1 MPCARTGTVQRT
13 LKQRRSSAPST
24 VQALTAKQKL
34 ARADL
39 KASQQRVQSA
49 EAELVEAHTSL
60 GKHAAALRDAMGE
73 LQLLQADYTAV
84 RHVEL
89 PRLEAAA
96 VAARREVDEL
106 LTRLSHAQEARADA
120 PRARPVHAARA

>member
-1 MPCARTGTVQRT
+1 
-13 LKQRRSSAPST
+13 
-24 VQALTAKQKL
+24 
-34 ARADL
+34 
-39 KASQQRVQSA
+39 
-49 EAELVEAHTSL
+49 
-60 GKHAAALRDAMGE
+60 MGE